1 MKLVFDNDGNPDHS
15 QDRRTIYYKYY
26 FCVIYADDIDIT
38 AIPLLISHVKCQQ
51 TLQYVR
57 VCIM

>member
-15 QDRRTIYYKYY
+15 QDRRTISCKCY
-26 FCVIYADDIDIT
+26 FCVIYADYIDNT
-38 AIPLLISHVKCQQ
+38 AIPLLISNVKWTK

-57 VCIM
+57 IM